1 MGLDSMT
8 LECYN
13 SKAVKKNTLQQSEEQ
28 TTQRGTAV
36 AAKAG
41 KDLGFSILLDYY
53 GMVLTEK
60 QRNILTEYYND
71 DLSLAEIAENYG
83 ITRQGVRDAIKHGE
97 ATLMEMEEKLGT
109 ARRTEAIRADLARL
123 EELVSEVRVCNTGL
137 FEPDTRVQRAT
148 EEMLTIIHRLDT
160 QEELPDGI

>member
-1 MGLDSMT
+1 M
-8 LECYN
+8 
-13 SKAVKKNTLQQSEEQ
+13 
-28 TTQRGTAV
+28 

-97 ATLMEMEEKLGT
+97 ATLMEDRKST
-109 ARRTEAIRADLARL
+109 RL
-123 EELVSEVRVCNTGL
+123 NSSHFLLSRM
-137 FEPDTRVQRAT
+137 PSSA
-148 EEMLTIIHRLDT
+148 
-160 QEELPDGI
+160 

>member
-1 MGLDSMT
+1 M
-8 LECYN
+8 
-13 SKAVKKNTLQQSEEQ
+13 
-28 TTQRGTAV
+28 

-41 KDLGFSILLDYY
+41 KDLGISILLDYY

-97 ATLMEMEEKLGT
+97 ATLKPFGQILPGWKSLSARCACAILGCLNRIP
-109 ARRTEAIRADLARL
+109 AFSGLPRR
-123 EELVSEVRVCNTGL
+123 C
-137 FEPDTRVQRAT
+137 
-148 EEMLTIIHRLDT
+148 
-160 QEELPDGI
+160 

>member
-1 MGLDSMT
+1 M
-8 LECYN
+8 
-13 SKAVKKNTLQQSEEQ
+13 
-28 TTQRGTAV
+28 

-83 ITRQGVRDAIKHGE
+83 ITRQGVRD
-97 ATLMEMEEKLGT
+97 
-109 ARRTEAIRADLARL
+109 RADLARL

>member
-1 MGLDSMT
+1 M
-8 LECYN
+8 
-13 SKAVKKNTLQQSEEQ
+13 V
-28 TTQRGTAV
+28 
-36 AAKAG
+36 AKAG

-97 ATLMEMEEKLGT
+97 ATLMEMEEKLGGQILPGWKSLS
-109 ARRTEAIRADLARL
+109 ARCACAILGCLNRIPAF
-123 EELVSEVRVCNTGL
+123 SGL
-137 FEPDTRVQRAT
+137 PRRC
-148 EEMLTIIHRLDT
+148 
-160 QEELPDGI
+160 